1 MPVRK
6 RGDVWW
12 VSFSFRGQRIR
23 KSAGKGASKEQ
34 ALELESKIRSDCH
47 AERVGRKPERL
58 ISEGILKWLDVECKS
73 LKSASSME
81 SHARALLPFVKG
93 KTFSQIQSVAEDVK
107 RTMTKA
113 GLAAATINRRLA
125 VLRRVANLGHD
136 TWGWLDTPVSRR
148 VKLLKENNSRSYYL
162 THSEVQ
168 ELIWACQDER
178 VKRIVL
184 LAAYTGLRR
193 GEILKLRA
201 DSLRDGFL
209 FLENTKNGRPRSV
222 PLPPGVEVELPIL
235 ISPEHLRRD
244 FEQARKAVGKPYLHL
259 HDLRHTYASWL
270 IQSGASIKA
279 VQELLGHAT
288 VSVTGKYAHLSPG
301 HLKDAVARISRAQ
314 NGHSQKEKSV
324 VSS

>member
-6 RGDVWW
+6 RGDIWW
-12 VSFSFRGQRIR
+12 ISFSFRGQRIR
-23 KSAGKGASKEQ
+23 ASAGKGATKEQ
-34 ALELESKIRSDCH
+34 ALELEAKIRSDCH

-58 ISEGILKWLDVECKS
+58 LSEGILKWLDVECKA
-73 LKSASSME
+73 LKSSVSME

-93 KTFSQIQSVAEDVK
+93 KTFSQVQSVAEEVK
-107 RTMTKA
+107 RTMTEN

-125 VLRRVANLGHD
+125 VLRRVANLAHD
-136 TWGWLDTPVSRR
+136 TWGWLSTPVARR

-162 THSEVQ
+162 TPSEVQ
-168 ELIWACQDER
+168 KLIKACQDER
-178 VKRIVL
+178 VKRVVL

-193 GEILKLRA
+193 GEILKLTSE
-201 DSLRDGFL
+201 SLQDGCL
-209 FLENTKNGRPRSV
+209 RLENTKNGRSRSV
-222 PLPPGVEVELPIL
+222 PLPPGVDVKLPIL
-235 ISPEHLRRD
+235 ISAEHLRRD

-270 IQSGASIKA
+270 VQSGASLKA

-288 VSVTGKYAHLSPG
+288 LSVTGKYAHLSPG
-301 HLKDAVARISRAQ
+301 HLKDAVAGISRAQ
-314 NGHSQKEKSV
+314 FGHSRKRKSV